1 MNFFFLVA
9 PIQTTL
15 CPNKEEEEEEEEE
28 EINALN

>member
-9 PIQTTL
+9 PIQSTPS
-15 CPNKEEEEEEEEE
+15 PNKGGEEEEEE

>member
-9 PIQTTL
+9 PIQSTPS
-15 CPNKEEEEEEEEE
+15 PNKEEEEEEE

>member
-9 PIQTTL
+9 PLQSTPS
-15 CPNKEEEEEEEEE
+15 PNTEEEEEEEE

>member
-9 PIQTTL
+9 PIQSTPS
-15 CPNKEEEEEEEEE
+15 PNKEEEEEEEE

>member
-9 PIQTTL
+9 PIQSTPS
-15 CPNKEEEEEEEEE
+15 PNKEEEEEE

>member
-9 PIQTTL
+9 PIQSTPS
-15 CPNKEEEEEEEEE
+15 PNKEEEEE